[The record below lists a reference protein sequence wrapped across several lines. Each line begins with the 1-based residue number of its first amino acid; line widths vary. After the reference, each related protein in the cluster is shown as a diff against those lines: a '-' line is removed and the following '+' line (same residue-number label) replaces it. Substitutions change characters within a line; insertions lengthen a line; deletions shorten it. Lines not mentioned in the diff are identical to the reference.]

1 MTSDKGKVARQQQ
14 AGRQTGV
21 KLRQT
26 QFDGAKFAY
35 IGNVLRSVPAQI
47 STAIFTGWKYLCR
60 IFSLFPEIFFFKD
73 RIEEITRFVA
83 AVNNFPWEINSSNTT
98 ALHARCTFRRV
109 TNKFQPQTSLWK
121 YEKTMLI
128 KIVAM
133 FRNLFI
139 SSFDATIR
147 VKRAFHPS
155 LASRGF
161 ASHIFLV
168 YF

>member
-14 AGRQTGV
+14 VGRQTGV
-21 KLRQT
+21 TLRQT
-26 QFDGAKFAY
+26 QFVGAKFAY
-35 IGNVLRSVPAQI
+35 IGNVFRSVPAQI
-47 STAIFTGWKYLCR
+47 STAMF
-60 IFSLFPEIFFFKD
+60 FFFKD

-98 ALHARCTFRRV
+98 ALQAHCTFRRV
-109 TNKFQPQTSLWK
+109 RNRFQPQTSVWK
-121 YEKTMLI
+121 YENTMLI

-147 VKRAFHPS
+147 VKRAFHPA

-161 ASHIFLV
+161 ASHLFLV
-168 YF
+168 DSMMT

>member
-1 MTSDKGKVARQQQ
+1 MLGSNRLEDRLASHCVRRSLMEQNLHTSGTFCVQCRLKFQLQYS
-14 AGRQTGV
+14 
-21 KLRQT
+21 L
-26 QFDGAKFAY
+26 DG
-35 IGNVLRSVPAQI
+35 NI
-47 STAIFTGWKYLCR
+47 SAE
-60 IFSLFPEIFFFKD
+60 SFPFFQKSFFFKD

-109 TNKFQPQTSLWK
+109 RNKFQPQTSLWK

>member
-1 MTSDKGKVARQQQ
+1 MHTSGTFCVQCR
-14 AGRQTGV
+14 
-21 KLRQT
+21 L
-26 QFDGAKFAY
+26 KFQ
-35 IGNVLRSVPAQI
+35 LQCLS
-47 STAIFTGWKYLCR
+47 IFTGWKYLCR
-60 IFSLFPEIFFFKD
+60 IFSLFPEIFFFFKD

-109 TNKFQPQTSLWK
+109 RNRFQSQTSLWK
-121 YEKTMLI
+121 YENTMLI

-133 FRNLFI
+133 FRNLLI

-147 VKRAFHPS
+147 VKRAFHPA

-161 ASHIFLV
+161 ASHVFLV
-168 YF
+168 IIMQKNSKHFL